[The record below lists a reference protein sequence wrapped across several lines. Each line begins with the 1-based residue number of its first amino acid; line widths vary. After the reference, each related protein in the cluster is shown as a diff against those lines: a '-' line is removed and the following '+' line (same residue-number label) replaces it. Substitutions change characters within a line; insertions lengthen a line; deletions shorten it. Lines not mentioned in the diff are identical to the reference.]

1 MGFRLVLVRFLVV
14 PVGSTGG
21 FRVLHTPFI
30 TRYGVEV
37 SYFTIMPPAEH
48 NFEHNTLASR
58 MTPESTI
65 LFFSTIIL
73 FNQQTGKVN
82 CKWFEPRSIS
92 SSYCVIVWVRVVL
105 KRTVVGD

>member
-65 LFFSTIIL
+65 LFFSTIIR
-73 FNQQTGKVN
+73 QTSVSSFALGTNSFLTNKRVKLIVN
-82 CKWFEPRSIS
+82 GLNPGVSVVR
-92 SSYCVIVWVRVVL
+92 IV
-105 KRTVVGD
+105 